1 MQDLREEIDSRLSKV
16 NDIRYEP
23 RLLAAEDDRLTY
35 RGQNSKDKK
44 TINSIWEWK
53 SM

>member
-23 RLLAAEDDRLTY
+23 RLLGAEDDRLTY
-35 RGQNSKDKK
+35 RGQNGNGNIHRKIISL
-44 TINSIWEWK
+44 
-53 SM
+53 